1 MEEALLDALIDSL
14 KLLPFLA
21 GVYVLI
27 EILEHKT
34 SSKMS
39 SSMLRGKLSPL
50 IGSAVGIIPQC
61 GFSVVATKLY
71 TRGAIAMGTLLS
83 V

>member
-1 MEEALLDALIDSL
+1 MSLHFADEVLFVEEALLDALIDSL

-34 SSKMS
+34 S
-39 SSMLRGKLSPL
+39 
-50 IGSAVGIIPQC
+50 
-61 GFSVVATKLY
+61 
-71 TRGAIAMGTLLS
+71 
-83 V
+83 